1 MSLTIVCGLSGIL
14 CCKSN
19 QNSKFPLSSRYDEMD
34 ALLIFDMYSSL
45 GNEYYCMTT
54 QMLCYKLN

>member
-14 CCKSN
+14 CCKLI
-19 QNSKFPLSSRYDEMD
+19 KTVDFPLSSRYDEMD